1 MATVPPLPLPTEAPL
16 PPPAPLGEILF
27 SLAAGLALGLAVARA
42 VGRYRS
48 ARGKEDDFPAGFAP
62 GAAAFA
68 LTYGLN
74 RVLLAS
80 GAWSAALA
88 DLLLLA
94 AVLGLPR
101 LRTMLRHRK
110 KAAAHG
116 GAKWGPR
123 AGRAGGGKAAASLSP
138 AQRQLNV
145 EILALLNMLKID
157 PKNTFCHEKLSEL
170 YERSGRLDLA
180 LGSARAAAAQDP
192 TVANRCRVEE
202 LEEKAGVK
210 RAA

>member
-1 MATVPPLPLPTEAPL
+1 MAAVPPLTLPAEVPA
-16 PPPAPLGEILF
+16 PPATPFGEILF
-27 SLAAGLALGLAVARA
+27 SLAAGLALAFAVAQAVMNYRA
-42 VGRYRS
+42 
-48 ARGKEDDFPAGFAP
+48 AHGKDADLPAGFAP
-62 GAAAFA
+62 GAVVFA

-80 GAWSAALA
+80 GVWPAVIA
-88 DLLLLA
+88 DLLLA
-94 AVLGLPR
+94 AVISVPR
-101 LRTMLRHRK
+101 IRSILRHRK

-116 GAKWGPR
+116 GAK
-123 AGRAGGGKAAASLSP
+123 AGLHAARSAAGKAAAALSP
-138 AQRQLNV
+138 AQRQLNI

-180 LGSARAAAAQDP
+180 LGAARSAAAQDP

-202 LEEKAGVK
+202 LEEKAGGK
-210 RAA
+210 KAG